1 MLSATEKSLIDRL
14 RDEIA
19 ESRRLQRKQAIALAT
34 TAERLSRVDERL
46 GNLELHVR
54 ERACVIGLA
63 QSTEQFSS
71 LANQIEL
78 SAGGDGQPAGHIMMP
93 PPVPPS
99 AATRAAC
106 AAAICGDAGASMSPA
121 QGVLHVGDASQAI
134 YLPLACLADPYF
146 DASRQRGSG
155 GGGSGGGE

>member
-1 MLSATEKSLIDRL
+1 MLSATDKSLLDRL

-78 SAGGDGQPAGHIMMP
+78 SAGGDG
-93 PPVPPS
+93 
-99 AATRAAC
+99 
-106 AAAICGDAGASMSPA
+106 
-121 QGVLHVGDASQAI
+121 
-134 YLPLACLADPYF
+134 
-146 DASRQRGSG
+146 
-155 GGGSGGGE
+155 